1 MIQERHSFSREK
13 KVKHKKLIIFISLI
27 LVVAALFFFYVND
40 YYHADGEIS
49 RYFNLDGTA
58 DIKEEKDGLLLDGP
72 GEESAFIFYPGA
84 KVEYTSYLPLMY
96 EIAASGIDVF
106 LINMP
111 FNLAFFGINKADDII
126 ERYDYENW
134 YIGGHSL
141 GGAMAAYYASREYE
155 KLDGVIFLASYTTKD
170 LRERGLSVL
179 TIYGTEDTVLNR
191 ERIEEEKA
199 LMPADSVF
207 YVIDGG
213 NHAYFG
219 LYGEQKG
226 DGKALITPSK
236 QRRETR
242 DEIVSFITAN
252 GDR

>member
-13 KVKHKKLIIFISLI
+13 KVKHKKLIIVTSLP
-27 LVVAALFFFYVND
+27 LVIAFLFFFYVND
-40 YYHADGEIS
+40 YYHADDEVS
-49 RYFNLDGTA
+49 RYFNLVGTV
-58 DIKEEKDGLLLDGP
+58 DIKEEKEGLFLDGP

-111 FNLAFFGINKADDII
+111 FNLAFFGINRADDII
-126 ERYDYENW
+126 EGYDYEDW

-170 LRERGLSVL
+170 LRERGLRILS
-179 TIYGTEDTVLNR
+179 IYGTEDTVLNK
-191 ERIEEEKA
+191 EKIEEEKA
-199 LMPADSVF
+199 LIPDDAVF

-226 DGKALITPSK
+226 DGKALITPSA

-252 GDR
+252 DDR

>member
-13 KVKHKKLIIFISLI
+13 KVKHKKLIIVTFLL
-27 LVVAALFFFYVND
+27 LVIATLFFFYVND
-40 YYHADGEIS
+40 YYHSDDEVY
-49 RYFNLDGTA
+49 RYFNLDGTVV
-58 DIKEEKDGLLLDGP
+58 IKEEKEGLFIDGP

-96 EIAASGIDVF
+96 EIASSGIDVF

-126 ERYDYENW
+126 ERYDYESW

-141 GGAMAAYYASREYE
+141 GGAMATYYASREYE

-170 LRERGLSVL
+170 LRERGLRILS
-179 TIYGTEDTVLNR
+179 IYGTEDTVLNK
-191 ERIEEEKA
+191 EKIEEEKA
-199 LMPADSVF
+199 LIPDDSVF

-226 DGKALITPSK
+226 DGKALITPSV

-242 DEIVSFITAN
+242 DEIVSFIMERD
-252 GDR
+252 DR

>member
-13 KVKHKKLIIFISLI
+13 KVKHKKLIIFFSILLI
-27 LVVAALFFFYVND
+27 IVFFFYVND
-40 YYHADGEIS
+40 YYHADDEVS
-49 RYFNLDGTA
+49 RYFNPGGTV

-96 EIAASGIDVF
+96 ETAASGIDVF

-126 ERYDYENW
+126 EKYDYENW

-141 GGAMAAYYASREYE
+141 GGAMAAYFASREYE

-170 LRERGLSVL
+170 LRERGLRVL
-179 TIYGTEDTVLNR
+179 TIYGTEDTVLSK
-191 ERIEEEKA
+191 EKIEEEKA
-199 LMPADSVF
+199 LIPDDSVF
-207 YVIDGG
+207 YVIEGG

-226 DGKALITPSK
+226 DGKALITPSR

-252 GDR
+252 DSR

>member
-1 MIQERHSFSREK
+1 MEK
-13 KVKHKKLIIFISLI
+13 KVKHKKLIIVTSLL
-27 LVVAALFFFYVND
+27 LVVAFLFFFYVND
-40 YYHADGEIS
+40 YYHADDEVS
-49 RYFNLDGTA
+49 RYFNPDGTVV
-58 DIKEEKDGLLLDGP
+58 IKEEEDGLFLDGP
-72 GEESAFIFYPGA
+72 GKESAFIFYPGA

-96 EIAASGIDVF
+96 EIASSGIDVF

-111 FNLAFFGINKADDII
+111 FNLAFFGVNKADDII

-170 LRERGLSVL
+170 LRESGLRIL
-179 TIYGTEDTVLNR
+179 TIYGTEDTVINK
-191 ERIEEEKA
+191 EKIEEEKA
-199 LMPADSVF
+199 LIPDDSVF
-207 YVIDGG
+207 YVIEGG

-226 DGKALITPSK
+226 DGKALITPSL

-252 GDR
+252 EDN